1 MAEANKTLNNI
12 NIKDLLA
19 LAEEEEKTDGIRK
32 PHTVRLYSSGRLNF
46 TPDAGIEDGKHYTAK
61 IAQKTLFLYE
71 DKNSKRKANIKTN
84 STDILFN
91 LVADL
96 RKRTAYAEAVENGK
110 TDGNREYK
118 DYEVKT
124 HEEEGTTY
132 FIINLA
138 EHAEA
143 VKTEED
149 EAEA

>member
-1 MAEANKTLNNI
+1 MAEPAKTLDNI
-12 NIKDLLA
+12 NIKALLK
-19 LAEEEEKTDGIRK
+19 LAQEEEKTDGIRK
-32 PHTVRLYSSGRLNF
+32 PHSVRLYSSGRLNF
-46 TPDAGIEDGKHYTAK
+46 TPDAGIENGKHYTAK
-61 IAQKTLFLYE
+61 IAQNTLFLYE
-71 DKNSKRKANIKTN
+71 DKGSKRKASIKTN

-124 HEEEGTTY
+124 HEEEGATY

-143 VKTEED
+143 KPEEVN
-149 EAEA
+149 EAKD